1 MHVAFLTCEYPPLP
15 SGGIGTSVRTLAR
28 ALAAAGHRVTVLGWG
43 HDARFDDQGVR
54 VVMQPATHVPK
65 SGWLV
70 NRLGAHRALGAL
82 VEHEGL
88 DIVEAPDW
96 CGPSA
101 GVRPACPVVIR
112 CNGSALYFARLLGE
126 RVSRRDAAAE
136 WLALR
141 QAAGVVAVSRFTAS
155 ETRRL
160 FRLRRPIGTI
170 PNGIDLRQFEPVDP
184 SLVDRDLVLYAGTVT
199 RKKGVLDLCRAFSRL
214 VDRHPSARLVVAGRD
229 TPDPRTGSVSC
240 WALCWRELS
249 GAARRQ
255 TEYVGTRPHDEI
267 REHLARAAV
276 CAFPSHAEAMPLVWL
291 EAMACG
297 RPIVAYGIGWAPEV
311 ITPEE
316 TGLLVP
322 PGDVEAFARAL
333 ARLLGDPDRADAMG
347 RAARRDV
354 ETRFAADRIARQTLA
369 WYSEVLHAGA
379 TAAPAVD

>member
-1 MHVAFLTCEYPPLP
+1 VHVAFLTCEYPPLP

-43 HDARFDDQGVR
+43 HDARFDDEGVR
-54 VVMQPATHVPK
+54 VVMQPAARLPK
-65 SGWLV
+65 SGWLA
-70 NRLGAHRALGAL
+70 NRLGAHRTLRAL

-96 CGPSA
+96 CGLSA
-101 GVRPACPVVIR
+101 GIRPACPVVIR

-126 RVSRRDAAAE
+126 RVSRSAAAAE

-141 QAAGVVAVSRFTAS
+141 QAAAVVAVSRFTAS

-170 PNGIDLRQFEPVDP
+170 PNAIDPRQFEPADP
-184 SLVDRDLVLYAGTVT
+184 SHVDRDLVLHAGTVT

-214 VDRHPSARLVVAGRD
+214 VDRRPAARLVVVGRD
-229 TPDPRTGSVSC
+229 TPDPRSGSASC

-249 GAARRQ
+249 DAARRR
-255 TEYVGTRPHDEI
+255 TEYLGVQPHAEI
-267 REHLARAAV
+267 RGHFAHAAV
-276 CAFPSHAEAMPLVWL
+276 CAFPSHAEALPLAWL

-297 RPIVAYGIGWAPEV
+297 RPIVAYDIGWAPEV
-311 ITPEE
+311 VTPDE
-316 TGLLVP
+316 TGVLAP
-322 PGDVEAFARAL
+322 HRDIEAFARAL
-333 ARLLGDPDRADAMG
+333 ERLLSNPDRADAMG

-354 ETRFAADRIARQTLA
+354 ETRFAADRIARQTVA
-369 WYSEVLHAGA
+369 WYSEVLHPGA
-379 TAAPAVD
+379 ASAPAL